1 MNTIIVNVNSMK
13 KFTCKEMGGPC
24 EEVHEG
30 PTAIDIAKQNFA
42 HVMATTDKAHEPMR
56 EQMTKPGK
64 GPSKEEWRGSTEN
77 GTRKRTKP
85 DY

>member
-1 MNTIIVNVNSMK
+1 MNTTIVNVNSMK

-30 PTAIDIAKQNFA
+30 ATAIDIAKQNFA

-64 GPSKEEWRGSTEN
+64 GPSKEEWWAWFNREWD
-77 GTRKRTKP
+77 KKK
-85 DY
+85 DEA

>member
-1 MNTIIVNVNSMK
+1 
-13 KFTCKEMGGPC
+13 MGGPC

-30 PTAIDIAKQNFA
+30 ATAIDIAKQNFA